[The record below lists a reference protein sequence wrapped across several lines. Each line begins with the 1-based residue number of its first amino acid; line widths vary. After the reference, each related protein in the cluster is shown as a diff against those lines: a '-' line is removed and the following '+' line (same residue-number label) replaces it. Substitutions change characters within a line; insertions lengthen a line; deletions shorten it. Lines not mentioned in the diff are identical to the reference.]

1 MVSPFLLLTP
11 CPKEGNMEKRHNLSG
26 WFWIGLATVAVGPAL
41 CMKLAHLQLTS
52 VWESVIFGFA
62 ILGAASLLA
71 WAAEAAQTEISQ
83 SLALVFLALIAV
95 LPEYSVDL
103 YFAITAAKDPQYV
116 HYAVAN
122 MTGGNRLL
130 IGLGWSIIPLLVW
143 LGRRKKSRVKEG
155 INSGVKLE
163 PAQRTEIS
171 ILVVA
176 TLYSFIIPFKGNIS
190 LIDTVILF
198 SLFGLYLFISSR
210 TGVQEFEAEGPAA
223 SICAL
228 PRWRRRLA
236 TLVMFVFPA
245 IGIWLFA
252 EPFANSLIQTGKRF
266 GIDEF
271 LLVQWIAPLASEA
284 PEMIAVSIFALKGAG
299 AAALG
304 ALVSSKVNQWTLLIG
319 SLPLAY
325 SISLGSVGALVMD
338 SRQVEELFLT
348 SAQTVFAVALIAD
361 LRLSLIE
368 GLVLFALFVGQLVM
382 PVPAVRYG
390 FAFFYLAATMFMFL
404 RDRTRIREIGNMLRS
419 TGRELLRRK

>member
-1 MVSPFLLLTP
+1 
-11 CPKEGNMEKRHNLSG
+11 MEKRRDLSG
-26 WFWIGLATVAVGPAL
+26 WFWIGLATLATGPAL
-41 CMKLAHLQLTS
+41 YLKLAHLQLPS
-52 VWESVIFGFA
+52 VWESVIFGIA

-95 LPEYSVDL
+95 LPEYSIDL

-130 IGLGWSIIPLLVW
+130 IGLGWSMIPFLVW
-143 LGRRKKSRVKEG
+143 IARRKKAGVNEG
-155 INSGVKLE
+155 INSGVQLE
-163 PAQRTEIS
+163 PVQGTEIS

-176 TLYSFIIPFKGNIS
+176 ALYSFTIPLKGEIS

-198 SLFGLYLFISSR
+198 SLFGLYLFLSCR
-210 TGVQEFEAEGPAA
+210 TRVQEFVAVGPAA

-228 PRWRRRLA
+228 RRWPRRLA
-236 TLVMFVFPA
+236 TLLFFAFPA
-245 IGIWLFA
+245 LAIWLFA
-252 EPFANSLIQTGKRF
+252 EPFADSLIQTGETF

-284 PEMIAVSIFALKGAG
+284 PELVAVSIFALKGAG

-325 SISLGSVGALVMD
+325 SLSLGSVGALVLD
-338 SRQVEELFLT
+338 SRQAEELFLT
-348 SAQTVFAVALIAD
+348 AAQTVFAVTLIAN
-361 LRLSLIE
+361 LRLSLI
-368 GLVLFALFVGQLVM
+368 GALVLFVLFAAQLLI

-390 FAFFYLAATMFMFL
+390 FAIFYLAAAIFLLL
-404 RDRTRIREIGNMLRS
+404 RDRSRIRAIGNMLRS
-419 TGRELLRRK
+419 TGRELLNRK